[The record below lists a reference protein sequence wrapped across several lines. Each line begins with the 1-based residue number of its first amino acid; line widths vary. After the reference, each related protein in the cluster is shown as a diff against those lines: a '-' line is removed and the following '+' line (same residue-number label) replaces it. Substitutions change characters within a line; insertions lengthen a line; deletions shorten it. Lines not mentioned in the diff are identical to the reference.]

1 MLYDQLVEE
10 RNYARKNNQNVV
22 YDIATLLMGELD
34 TLAKRDNTTVT
45 DEKVVSVASKLIKSN
60 NETIKLLK
68 DEEKKTRLALQNQFL
83 QKFLP
88 VMISE
93 EEIRK
98 VLSESVFGSIPESFK
113 ALDVKFKGCYDRGVA
128 SKVAKEFL

>member
-1 MLYDQLVEE
+1 MLYNQLVEE

-34 TLAKRDNTTVT
+34 TLAKRDNTMVT
-45 DEKVVSVASKLIKSN
+45 DEKVITVASKLIKSN

-113 ALDVKFKGCYDRGVA
+113 ALDVEFKGCYDRGVA

>member
-1 MLYDQLVEE
+1 MLYEQLVTE
-10 RNYARKNNQNVV
+10 RNYARKNGQTVV

-34 TLAKRDNTTVT
+34 TLAKRDNKTVT
-45 DEKVVSVASKLIKSN
+45 DQDVVSVAKKIIKSN
-60 NETIKLLK
+60 KDTIALLK
-68 DEEKKTRLALQNQFL
+68 DNSQKSRLVLQNQFL
-83 QKFLP
+83 EKFLP
-88 VMISE
+88 SMISE
-93 EEIRK
+93 EQIRQ